1 MKRLALHQMTIA
13 APKVTQNPMKMKSLT
28 LIALKQTCRKRQKSI
43 RSIETRQCKCGEDE
57 QACNWGITIS
67 DVLKKLNCLEL
78 SSTELA
84 FVTLG
89 AIQRSVNCSDVSAS
103 GRTEKNCKL
112 LRMSFFFHGKKIC
125 RKTFLFLHFI
135 RKSEFCSLV
144 KHYWDDGVSLRIHD
158 NNEGCRSDK
167 GLQLF
172 FQKLLKKFGNM

>member
-13 APKVTQNPMKMKSLT
+13 APKVTRNPMKMKSLT

-43 RSIETRQCKCGEDE
+43 RSIQTRQCKCGEDE

-84 FVTLG
+84 FVTFG
-89 AIQRSVNCSDVSAS
+89 AIQRSVNCSDGSAL
-103 GRTEKNCKL
+103 GRTEELQTSANVL
-112 LRMSFFFHGKKIC
+112 FFHGKKIC

-158 NNEGCRSDK
+158 NNEGSHSDR